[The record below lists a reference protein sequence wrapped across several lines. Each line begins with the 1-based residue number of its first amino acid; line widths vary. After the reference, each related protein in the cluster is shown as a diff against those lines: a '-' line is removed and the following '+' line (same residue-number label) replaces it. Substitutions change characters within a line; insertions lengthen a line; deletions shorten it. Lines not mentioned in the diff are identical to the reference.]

1 MAFKKAREEAGKTIA
16 ETSKACG
23 VSRQAVH
30 GWERGEYKPSADML
44 VKLAAFYGC
53 SIDELLTSEDNDVT
67 YIYRSK
73 NFPTHRGGVTK

>member
-16 ETSKACG
+16 ETAKACG

-44 VKLAAFYGC
+44 IKLAAFYQC
-53 SIDELLTSEDNDVT
+53 SIDDLLRE
-67 YIYRSK
+67 
-73 NFPTHRGGVTK
+73 G